1 MAEFNPAP
9 KGKGVFGPIP
19 RAKLYPKPRAK
30 LLFKWRV
37 KGVSGPSSPGLG
49 MEKGSGVHH
58 PQPEGPST
66 SCGEGNRVSPELA
79 GYSIFNKD
87 LVVVLS

>member
-1 MAEFNPAP
+1 MAELNPAP

-19 RAKLYPKPRAK
+19 RAKLYLKPRAK

-37 KGVSGPSSPGLG
+37 KGVSRQFSPGLG
-49 MEKGSGVHH
+49 VDKGSGVHH
-58 PQPEGPST
+58 PQPEGPSI

-79 GYSIFNKD
+79 GNSIFNKD
-87 LVVVLS
+87 LAIVLS